1 MRIILLVSCLVAAEL
16 CVGCAGVSTSSNAFL
31 GSAHYPPSNPASVR
45 ILGQEPG
52 GAGAERLGQVY
63 IDVEG
68 HPPREQLEQRLR
80 VEAAKLGANAVYIVS
95 DRLHVF
101 PEVFSDFWWGP
112 TETFQETRR
121 DIVAVAVRLN
131 AS

>member
-1 MRIILLVSCLVAAEL
+1 
-16 CVGCAGVSTSSNAFL
+16 
-31 GSAHYPPSNPASVR
+31 VR